1 MRTIG
6 IKELKINPG
15 LIAKA
20 LNEQEYVMITRH
32 GRPLGLVTSFDNQ
45 VLDVGLKQWL
55 CIKAYAVGDLSLGQL
70 AKCLELTKAETMQ
83 ALSELGVP
91 VADYN
96 LQEDLE
102 TIEQLR

>member
-1 MRTIG
+1 MDS
-6 IKELKINPG
+6 ELFSHN
-15 LIAKA
+15 L
-20 LNEQEYVMITRH
+20 TRNK
-32 GRPLGLVTSFDNQ
+32 R
-45 VLDVGLKQWL
+45 
-55 CIKAYAVGDLSLGQL
+55 
-70 AKCLELTKAETMQ
+70 AETMQ

>member
-6 IKELKINPG
+6 MKELKTNPG

-32 GRPLGLVTSFDNQ
+32 GQPLGLVTAFDNQ
-45 VLDVGLKQWL
+45 VLDMGLKQWL
-55 CIKAYAVGDLSLGQL
+55 CIKAYAAGDFSLGQL
-70 AKCLELTKAETMQ
+70 AGCLKLSRTETMQ

-102 TIEQLR
+102 TIEQLS